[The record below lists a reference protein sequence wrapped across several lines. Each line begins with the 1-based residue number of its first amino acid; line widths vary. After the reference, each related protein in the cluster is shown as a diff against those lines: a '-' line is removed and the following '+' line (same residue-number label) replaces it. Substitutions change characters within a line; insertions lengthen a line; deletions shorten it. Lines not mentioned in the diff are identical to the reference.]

1 MQWAGVQIFETSLVE
16 MNSQFQASALGR
28 TPAKVGAISEGLLVL
43 RGIDVASL
51 LDGCDDEILRIVTN
65 TYKLHASG
73 GTTHPYSTLLSLPG
87 DMSRIFALPGYLG
100 GDSPIAGVKWIA
112 SVPANVKEGL
122 DRASA
127 LIILNNVNTGRPIAL
142 LEGSLIS
149 ARRTAASALLAA
161 RLLQPN
167 AEQMALIGCGLINF
181 EIARLACK
189 TSPRLRELIVFDLY
203 EQRAATFVLRLE
215 RMVERARIA
224 KTVEE
229 ACRFCRLISIATTAV
244 RPHLREP
251 SIFQAGAVILHVS
264 LRDLTP
270 EIILSFDNIVDDE
283 DHVCQAN
290 TSVHLCERLTGN
302 RQFIRCSLGDLLLN
316 RAPARKDADTPIV
329 FSPFGLGV
337 LDLAVARFVV
347 EKAVRSGT
355 ASTISDF
362 FPAPWRK

>member
-1 MQWAGVQIFETSLVE
+1 
-16 MNSQFQASALGR
+16 MNAQFQASAPRR
-28 TPAKVGAISEGLLVL
+28 TPAQVGTISDGLLVL
-43 RGIDVASL
+43 RGIDVAAL
-51 LDGCDDEILRIVTN
+51 LDGCDNEILRLVTD

-73 GTTHPYSTLLSLPG
+73 GTTLPHSTLLSLPG
-87 DMSRIFALPGYLG
+87 GMSRIFALPGYLG
-100 GDSPIAGVKWIA
+100 GDSPVAGIKWIA
-112 SVPANVKEGL
+112 SVPANVIEGL

-127 LIILNNVNTGRPIAL
+127 LIILNTVNTGRPIAL

-167 AEQMALIGCGLINF
+167 AEEMALIGCGVINF
-181 EIARLACK
+181 EIARLACE
-189 TSPRLRELIVFDLY
+189 TLPRLREFVVFDLY
-203 EQRAATFVLRLE
+203 EQRATTFVLRLE
-215 RMVERARIA
+215 RIVERVHIA

-251 SIFQAGAVILHVS
+251 HMFQAGAVILHVS

-270 EIILSFDNIVDDE
+270 EIILSCDNIVDDE

-290 TSVHLCERLTGN
+290 TSVHLCEKLTGN
-302 RQFIRCSLGDLLLN
+302 RQFIRCTLGDILLN
-316 RAPARKDADTPIV
+316 RASARKDPDTPIV

-347 EKAVRSGT
+347 EEAVRSGAAT
-355 ASTISDF
+355 TISDF

>member
-1 MQWAGVQIFETSLVE
+1 
-16 MNSQFQASALGR
+16 MNDQFQASVPPRA
-28 TPAKVGAISEGLLVL
+28 PAQVGTMSEGLLVL
-43 RGIDVASL
+43 RGTDVASL
-51 LDGCDDEILRIVTN
+51 LDGCDNEILRLVTD

-73 GTTHPYSTLLSLPG
+73 GTTLPHSTLLSLPG
-87 DMSRIFALPGYLG
+87 GVSRIFALPGYLG
-100 GDSPIAGVKWIA
+100 GDSPVAGVKWIA
-112 SVPANVKEGL
+112 SVPANVMEGL

-127 LIILNNVNTGRPIAL
+127 LIILNNVSTGRPIAF

-149 ARRTAASALLAA
+149 ARRTAASALIAA
-161 RLLQPN
+161 RQLEPN

-181 EIARLACK
+181 EIARLACG
-189 TSPRLRELIVFDLY
+189 TFPGLREFVVFDLY
-203 EQRAATFVLRLE
+203 EQRAITFALRLE

-229 ACRFCRLISIATTAV
+229 ACGFCRLISIATTAV

-251 SIFQAGAVILHVS
+251 RMFQAGAAILHVS

-270 EIILSFDNIVDDE
+270 EVVLSFDNIVDDE

-290 TSVHLCERLTGN
+290 TSVHLCEKLTGN

-316 RAPARKDADTPIV
+316 RAPVRKDPDTPIV

-347 EKAVRSGT
+347 EEAVRSGT
-355 ASTISDF
+355 ATTISDF
-362 FPAPWRK
+362 FPVPWRK